1 MKLIIYILV
10 IISTTQFVQSQVGI
24 NTNNPTKILDING
37 DLNLRKELKIGGT
50 DLDAGQVGTKDQL
63 LQIKADADTSNNWKT
78 YQIANGTG
86 SLSLYY
92 LNTTKDDTGIL
103 FNTTGSTAPY
113 NMDDNATDWTF
124 LTKNKDNFVVKDN
137 TNSSKVTLSLQTT
150 VQINRAAN
158 STGTS
163 ASFACG
169 IFLKK
174 GTEAYKL
181 KAVRSD
187 VIRGAPGSYKIF
199 NLNVTLDKLAQG
211 SYEVQAACRNRQLGS
226 STSNPPTLVNIGIG
240 VPTDTSKLNQ
250 AMANTTMTTTVL
262 HPY

>member
-1 MKLIIYILV
+1 MKLFLYTLA
-10 IISTTQFVQSQVGI
+10 IISTSTFVHSQVGI
-24 NTNNPTKILDING
+24 NTENPTRILDING
-37 DLNLRKELKIGGT
+37 DLNLRKELRIGGT
-50 DLDAGQVGTKDQL
+50 DIVAGEAGTKDQL
-63 LQIKADADTSNNWKT
+63 LQIKADTDTKNNWKT

-124 LTKNKDNFVVKDN
+124 LTKNKDNFVVTDG
-137 TNSSKVTLSLQTT
+137 TGSSKVTLSLQTT
-150 VQINRAAN
+150 VQINRNSN
-158 STGTS
+158 STGNS

-174 GTEAYKL
+174 GTEEYKL

-187 VIRGAPGSYKIF
+187 VIRGVPGSYKIF
-199 NLNVTLDKLAQG
+199 NLNVTLDKLEQG
-211 SYEVQAACRNRQLGS
+211 SYQVQAACRNRQLGS
-226 STSNPPTLVNIGIG
+226 GSTLVNLGIG
-240 VPTDTSKLNQ
+240 QPTDTTKLNQ
-250 AMANTTMTTTVL
+250 AMANSTMTTTLL

>member
-1 MKLIIYILV
+1 MKLFLYILT
-10 IISTTQFVQSQVGI
+10 IISTTTFVHSQVGI
-24 NTNNPTKILDING
+24 NTENPTRILDING
-37 DLNLRKELKIGGT
+37 DLNLRKELRIGGT
-50 DLDAGQVGTKDQL
+50 DIVAGEAGTKDQL
-63 LQIKADADTSNNWKT
+63 LQIKADTDTKNNWKT

-113 NMDDNATDWTF
+113 KMDDNATDWIF
-124 LTKNKDNFVVKDN
+124 LTKNKDNFVVTDG
-137 TNSSKVTLSLQTT
+137 TSSSKVTLSFQTT
-150 VQINRAAN
+150 VQINRT
-158 STGTS
+158 SGTGTS

-169 IFLKK
+169 VFLKK
-174 GTEAYKL
+174 GTEEYKL

-187 VIRGAPGSYKIF
+187 VVRGVPGSYKIF

-211 SYEVQAACRNRQLGS
+211 SYEVQAACRNRNLGVG
-226 STSNPPTLVNIGIG
+226 NTLVNLGIG
-240 VPTDTSKLNQ
+240 QPTDPAKLNQ
-250 AMANTTMTTTVL
+250 AMANSTMTTTLL

>member
-1 MKLIIYILV
+1 MKLFLYTLA
-10 IISTTQFVQSQVGI
+10 IISTTTFVHSQVGI
-24 NTNNPTKILDING
+24 NTENPTRILDING
-37 DLNLRKELKIGGT
+37 DLNLRKELRIGGT
-50 DLDAGQVGTKDQL
+50 DIVAGEAGTKDQL
-63 LQIKADADTSNNWKT
+63 LQIKADADTKNNWKT

-124 LTKNKDNFVVKDN
+124 LTKNKDNFVVTDG
-137 TNSSKVTLSLQTT
+137 TGSSKVTLSLQTT
-150 VQINRAAN
+150 VQINRASGSA
-158 STGTS
+158 SYS

-187 VIRGAPGSYKIF
+187 VVRGLRGSYKIF

-211 SYEVQAACRNRQLGS
+211 SYEVQAACRNRNLGS
-226 STSNPPTLVNIGIG
+226 GNNLVNLGIG
-240 VPTDTSKLNQ
+240 QPTDITKLNQ
-250 AMANTTMTTTVL
+250 AMASSTMTTTLL

>member
-1 MKLIIYILV
+1 MKLIIYIFV
-10 IISTTQFVQSQVGI
+10 IISTTTFVKSQVGI
-24 NTNNPTKILDING
+24 DTKDPTKILDING
-37 DLNLRKELKIGGT
+37 DLNLRKELKTGGT
-50 DLDAGQVGTKDQL
+50 DIAEGQVGTKDQL
-63 LQIKADADTSNNWKT
+63 LQIKADTDASNNWKT

-92 LNTTKDDTGIL
+92 LNTTKDDVGIL
-103 FNTTGSTAPY
+103 FTASGGTGAYTLDS
-113 NMDDNATDWTF
+113 NESDWMF
-124 LTKNKDNFVVKDN
+124 LTKNKDNFVVTDN

-150 VQINRAAN
+150 VQINRAN
-158 STGTS
+158 GTSNYS

-187 VIRGAPGSYKIF
+187 VVKGLRGSYKIF
-199 NLNVTLDKLAQG
+199 NLNVTLDKLEQG
-211 SYEVQAACRNRQLGS
+211 SYEVQAACRNRNLGTGNS
-226 STSNPPTLVNIGIG
+226 LVNLGIG
-240 VPTDTSKLNQ
+240 VPTDTGKLNQ

>member
-1 MKLIIYILV
+1 MKLIIYIFV
-10 IISTTQFVQSQVGI
+10 IISTTTFVQSQVGI

-50 DLDAGQVGTKDQL
+50 DLDAGQVGT
-63 LQIKADADTSNNWKT
+63 ADADTSNNWKT

-92 LNTTKDDTGIL
+92 LNTTKDDIGIP
-103 FNTTGSTAPY
+103 FNSTAPTITSY
-113 NMDDNATDWTF
+113 ALDSDQTDWTF
-124 LTKNKDNFVVKDN
+124 LTKNKDNFVVTDN

-150 VQINRAAN
+150 VQINRPAN

-187 VIRGAPGSYKIF
+187 VVRGAPGSYKIF

-226 STSNPPTLVNIGIG
+226 GTTLVNIGIG
-240 VPTDTSKLNQ
+240 VPTDTNKLNQ